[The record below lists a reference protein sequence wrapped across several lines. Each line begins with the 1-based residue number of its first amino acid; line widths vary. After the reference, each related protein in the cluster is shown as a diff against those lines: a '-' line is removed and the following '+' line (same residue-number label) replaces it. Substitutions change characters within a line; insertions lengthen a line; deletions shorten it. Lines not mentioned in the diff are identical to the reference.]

1 MYITNQPKIA
11 VLAEQQGVDW
21 IFVDLELLGK
31 VERQGHLDTVIS
43 RHAREDVSLVRAALQ
58 SASLL
63 VRVNPIHEMS
73 REEIDD
79 VIQRGADIIML
90 PYYKTVKEVETFLQI
105 VAGRVKVCLLCETK
119 EAVACMPDVLGL
131 SEIHYIHIGLNDLH
145 LSYGQTFLFEPLAD
159 GLIEQITSMIART
172 PIEFGFGG
180 IGRIGEGNVP
190 AERILGEHVRLG
202 STLAILSRSF
212 CHIGAHRTVSETE
225 AQLFQEGV
233 WRIRAYEQ
241 QLAVATAD
249 WLEQNRLQ
257 LVADVQT
264 VVTNL
269 QAGKGMLS

>member
-1 MYITNQPKIA
+1 MYITNQPEVA

-43 RHAREDVSLVRAALQ
+43 RHAPADVSLIRAALH

-63 VRVNPIHEMS
+63 VRVNPIHERS

-79 VIQRGADIIML
+79 VIRRGADIVML
-90 PYYKTVKEVETFLQI
+90 PYYKTVKEVETFI
-105 VAGRVKVCLLCETK
+105 RFVAGRAKACLLCETK
-119 EAVACMPDVLGL
+119 EAVQCMPEVIRSPGID
-131 SEIHYIHIGLNDLH
+131 YIHIGLNDLH

-159 GLIEQITSMIART
+159 GLIEQLTSMIAQT
-172 PIEFGFGG
+172 SIEFGFGG
-180 IGRIGEGNVP
+180 IGRIGEGSVP
-190 AERILGEHVRLG
+190 AERIIAEHARLG

-212 CHIGAHRTVSETE
+212 CNISPNQTINKTQ

-241 QLAVATAD
+241 QLAAATSD

-257 LVADVQT
+257 LVADVQA
-264 VVTNL
+264 VVANL
-269 QAGKGMLS
+269 QTGKGMLS